1 MGMPSRQAGTVT
13 YKRDLSP
20 ILTIFRLMPE
30 AANQFPPSKA
40 GQYIALR
47 RDDCKLTRR
56 TGVDSDDKPMYGP
69 ALDES
74 GQQKIGPVTHSYSI
88 ASAPWEQEANGWLE
102 FYVVLEVIKKGEV
115 GRLSSVFL
123 GLKPGT
129 DDKVTYFDRITGSFT
144 LDQRTAGYSSVLMVG
159 TGTGL
164 APFIAMV
171 KQLHYEAAN
180 GGGDGRKYT
189 LLHTNR
195 TYEELAYHED
205 LLEMERAAKFD
216 FVYIPTVSRPTE
228 RDRDND
234 RLGMGRANNVL
245 RHLFDLPMKEEEVL
259 AEARAEKG
267 DLARAEA
274 GMKRTPKPELA
285 KHLSVKTLHDR
296 FDPAKTVIM
305 TCGNPWSMADIEL
318 TANCNNIRY
327 EMEEW

>member
-1 MGMPSRQAGTVT
+1 MASQKVGTVT
-13 YKRDLSP
+13 YKQDLSS

-30 AANQFPPSKA
+30 AANPFPPSKA
-40 GQYIALR
+40 GQYIALGR
-47 RDDCKLTRR
+47 NDCKLTKK
-56 TGVDSDDKPMYGP
+56 TGVGSDGKPTYGP

-74 GQQKIGPVTHSYSI
+74 GQQKIGRVTHSYSI

-102 FYVVLEVIKKGEV
+102 FYVVLEVIKKGEL
-115 GRLSSVFL
+115 GRLSPTFL
-123 GLKPGT
+123 GVKPGT
-129 DDKVTYFDRITGSFT
+129 DDKVTYYDRITGNFT
-144 LDQRTAGYSSVLMVG
+144 LDGRAAGYSSVLMVG

-180 GGGDGRKYT
+180 GGGDQRKLT

-195 TYEELAYHED
+195 TYEELAYHEE

-228 RDRDND
+228 RDRDD
-234 RLGMGRANNVL
+234 DGLGIGRANNVL
-245 RHLFDLPMKEEEVL
+245 RHLFDLPTKEEEVL
-259 AEARAEKG
+259 AEARAKKDG
-267 DLARAEA
+267 DLAKAEA
-274 GMKRTPKPELA
+274 GVGRTPRPELA
-285 KHLSVKTLHDR
+285 KHLSASTLRDR
-296 FDPAKTVIM
+296 FHPAKTVIM

-318 TANCNNIRY
+318 TANRNDIAY

>member
-1 MGMPSRQAGTVT
+1 MASRKVGTVT
-13 YKRDLSP
+13 YKRDLSS

-30 AANQFPPSKA
+30 AGNPFPPSRA

-47 RDDCKLTRR
+47 RDDCKLTRK
-56 TGVDSDDKPMYGP
+56 TGVGSDDKPTYGP

-74 GQQKIGPVTHSYSI
+74 GQQKIGQVTHSYSI

-115 GRLSSVFL
+115 GRLSPVFL

-129 DDKVTYFDRITGSFT
+129 DDNVTYFDRITGNFT
-144 LDQRTAGYSSVLMVG
+144 LDQRTDGYSSVLMVG

-171 KQLHYEAAN
+171 KQLHYEAGN

-205 LLEMERAAKFD
+205 LLEMGAGRAKFD

-228 RDRDND
+228 RDRDDD

-245 RHLFDLPMKEEEVL
+245 RHLFDLPMKEEEGPGRGQGR
-259 AEARAEKG
+259 EG
-267 DLARAEA
+267 
-274 GMKRTPKPELA
+274 
-285 KHLSVKTLHDR
+285 
-296 FDPAKTVIM
+296 
-305 TCGNPWSMADIEL
+305 
-318 TANCNNIRY
+318 
-327 EMEEW
+327 

>member
-1 MGMPSRQAGTVT
+1 MASRKVGTVT
-13 YKRDLSP
+13 YKRGLGS

-30 AANQFPPSKA
+30 AGSQFPPSKA
-40 GQYIALR
+40 GQYIALC
-47 RDDCKLTRR
+47 RDDCKLTRK
-56 TGVDSDDKPMYGP
+56 TGVGSDGKPTYGP

-74 GQQKIGPVTHSYSI
+74 GQQKIGSVTHSYSI

-102 FYVVLEVIKKGEV
+102 FYVVLEVVKKGEV
-115 GRLSSVFL
+115 GRVSPLLL
-123 GLKPGT
+123 GMKPGT

-144 LDQRTAGYSSVLMVG
+144 LDHRTAGYSSVLMVG

-195 TYEELAYHED
+195 TYEELAHHED

-216 FVYIPTVSRPTE
+216 FVYIPTISRPTE
-228 RDRDND
+228 KDRDDD
-234 RLGMGRANNVL
+234 RLGIGRANNVL
-245 RHLFDLPMKEEEVL
+245 RHMFDLPMKEDEVL
-259 AEARAEKG
+259 AEARAGKS
-267 DLARAEA
+267 DLARAQA

-285 KHLSVKTLHDR
+285 KHLSVKTLRDR

-305 TCGNPWSMADIEL
+305 TCGNPSSMADIEL
-318 TANCNNIRY
+318 TANRNNIKY

>member
-1 MGMPSRQAGTVT
+1 MASRKVGTVT
-13 YKRDLSP
+13 SKRDLGS

-30 AANQFPPSKA
+30 AGNRFPPSKA

-47 RDDCKLTRR
+47 RDDCKLTRK
-56 TGVDSDDKPMYGP
+56 TGVGSDNKPTYGP
-69 ALDES
+69 VLDQS
-74 GQQKIGPVTHSYSI
+74 GQQQIGPVTHSYSI
-88 ASAPWEQEANGWLE
+88 ASAPWEQEASGWLE

-115 GRLSSVFL
+115 GRLSPVFL
-123 GLKPGT
+123 GMQPGT

-144 LDQRTAGYSSVLMVG
+144 LDDRTAGYKSVLMVG

-171 KQLHYEAAN
+171 KQLHYEATN
-180 GGGDGRKYT
+180 GGGDGRTYT

-216 FVYIPTVSRPTE
+216 FVYIPTVSRPTD
-228 RDRDND
+228 RDRDDD
-234 RLGMGRANNVL
+234 RLGIGRANNVL
-245 RHLFDLPMKEEEVL
+245 RHMFDLPMKEEEVL
-259 AEARAEKG
+259 AEAKVGKG

-274 GMKRTPKPELA
+274 GLKRTPKPKLA
-285 KHLSVKTLHDR
+285 EHLPVQTLRDR

-305 TCGNPWSMADIEL
+305 TCGNSSSMADIEL
-318 TANCNNIRY
+318 TATRTHIKY

>member
-1 MGMPSRQAGTVT
+1 MASRKVGTVT
-13 YKRDLSP
+13 YKRDLSS

-30 AANQFPPSKA
+30 AGSQFPSSKA

-47 RDDCKLTRR
+47 RDDCKLTRK
-56 TGVDSDDKPMYGP
+56 TGVGSDGKPTYGP
-69 ALDES
+69 ALDAS

-102 FYVVLEVIKKGEV
+102 FYVVLEGIKTGEV
-115 GRLSSVFL
+115 GRISPVFL
-123 GLKPGT
+123 GIKPGT

-144 LDQRTAGYSSVLMVG
+144 LDHRTAGYSSVLMVG
-159 TGTGL
+159 SGTGL

-205 LLEMERAAKFD
+205 LLEMARAAKFD
-216 FVYIPTVSRPTE
+216 FVYIPTVSRPTQ
-228 RDRDND
+228 RDRDDD
-234 RLGMGRANNVL
+234 RLGIGRANNVL
-245 RHLFDLPMKEEEVL
+245 RDMFDLPMKEEEVL
-259 AEARAEKG
+259 AEARAGKG

-274 GMKRTPKPELA
+274 GLKRTPKPELP
-285 KHLSVKTLHDR
+285 KHLSVKTLRNR

-305 TCGNPWSMADIEL
+305 TCGNPWLMADIEL
-318 TANCNNIRY
+318 TANRNNIKY